1 MSLGQFSKAKYAP
14 DTKLRAAAALEL
26 RRRANAVDATPTPAA
41 FIRDNV
47 IIDDAQGDGMGVMP
61 FDLWPKQ
68 EELLDAVQA
77 ERLLLILKARQ
88 LGISWLVC
96 AYALWLCMY
105 KPGRVV
111 LAFSKGQ
118 EEANELT
125 RRVTVMYERLP
136 EAIRAAHPM
145 TKANTEEAAWANGSR
160 FKSMPAT
167 PGAGR
172 TFTASLAIMDE
183 AAFMAYAD
191 KLYTSMKPTI
201 DGGGQLIILST
212 ANGRANLFY
221 KLCERAQQGLGQ
233 FAFQFLPWQARPG
246 RDAAWYAAT
255 EADAIDATLMKQEYP
270 ATPEEAF
277 EATEVGAFLPS
288 IALWDACRADVPPLD
303 GHTPCVLAL
312 DAAESNDTFGTV
324 IVSKLGEQLAVRYV
338 RPYVPSKGAPLD
350 FDAIEQDIRDLVQR
364 YAIQAIVYDPM
375 LLGQTVRRLTAPG
388 RAINTPC
395 IPFPQG
401 AARLE
406 SDKGL
411 FDLITQRRI
420 VHDGNAELRA
430 HVSNANKKTD
440 AESRKLRIVKRT
452 YQEKIDLV
460 VALAMSCQYLVKLD
474 GQTIYLS
481 GDI

>member
-1 MSLGQFSKAKYAP
+1 M
-14 DTKLRAAAALEL
+14 
-26 RRRANAVDATPTPAA
+26 
-41 FIRDNV
+41 
-47 IIDDAQGDGMGVMP
+47 IDDAQGLGDGFGTMP
-61 FDLWPKQ
+61 FKLWPAQ
-68 EELLDAVQA
+68 AELLWALLLN
-77 ERLLLILKARQ
+77 RLVLILKSRQ
-88 LGISWLVC
+88 LGVSWICCWYV
-96 AYALWLCMY
+96 LWLCFWQAG
-105 KPGRVV
+105 K
-111 LAFSKGQ
+111 LALLLSRGQ
-118 EEANELT
+118 DEANEML
-125 RRVTVMYERLP
+125 RRVRVLYERLP
-136 EAIRAAHPM
+136 EWIRQAGPAVVKLNM
-145 TKANTEEAAWANGSR
+145 EEIAWSNGSR
-160 FKSMPAT
+160 VQSLPAS
-167 PGAGR
+167 PGSGR
-172 TFTASLAIMDE
+172 SYTASVAIMDE
-183 AAFMAYAD
+183 AAFMAYASEV
-191 KLYTSMKPTI
+191 YTAMKPTI
-201 DGGGQLIILST
+201 DAGGQLVILST

-221 KLCERAQQGLGQ
+221 TLCERAMKGLGG
-233 FAFQFLPWQARPG
+233 FVFRFLPWWVRPG
-246 RDAAWYAAT
+246 RDTAWYAAT

-388 RAINTPC
+388 RAIPTPC
-395 IPFPQG
+395 VPFPQG

-430 HVSNANKKTD
+430 HVANANKKTD

>member
-1 MSLGQFSKAKYAP
+1 MAGADDKAVEWAKCAADPAYACH
-14 DTKLRAAAALEL
+14 AYG
-26 RRRANAVDATPTPAA
+26 V
-41 FIRDNV
+41 
-47 IIDDAQGDGMGVMP
+47 IDDAQGLGDGFGTMP
-61 FDLWPKQ
+61 FKLWPAQ
-68 EELLDAVQA
+68 AELLWALLLN
-77 ERLLLILKARQ
+77 RLVLILKSRQ
-88 LGISWLVC
+88 LGVSWICCWYV
-96 AYALWLCMY
+96 LWLCFWQAG
-105 KPGRVV
+105 K
-111 LAFSKGQ
+111 LALLLSRGQ
-118 EEANELT
+118 DEANEML
-125 RRVTVMYERLP
+125 RRVRVLYERLP
-136 EAIRAAHPM
+136 EWIRQAGPVVV
-145 TKANTEEAAWANGSR
+145 KLNTEEIAWSNGSR
-160 FKSMPAT
+160 VQSLPAS
-167 PGAGR
+167 PGSGR
-172 TFTASLAIMDE
+172 SYTASVAIMDE
-183 AAFMAYAD
+183 AAFMAYASEV
-191 KLYTSMKPTI
+191 YTAMKPTI
-201 DGGGQLIILST
+201 DAGGQLVILST

-221 KLCERAQQGLGQ
+221 TLCERAMKGLGG
-233 FAFQFLPWQARPG
+233 FVFRFLPWWVRPG
-246 RDAAWYAAT
+246 RDTAWYAAT

-388 RAINTPC
+388 RAIPAPC
-395 IPFPQG
+395 VPFPQG

-430 HVSNANKKTD
+430 HVGNANKKTD
-440 AESRKLRIVKRT
+440 AESRKLRIVKRE
-452 YQEKIDLV
+452 YALKIDLC
-460 VALAMSCQYLVKLD
+460 VALAFACARADLLAPAPTGFSFSYDQRRR
-474 GQTIYLS
+474 
-481 GDI
+481 

>member
-1 MSLGQFSKAKYAP
+1 M
-14 DTKLRAAAALEL
+14 
-26 RRRANAVDATPTPAA
+26 
-41 FIRDNV
+41 
-47 IIDDAQGDGMGVMP
+47 IDDAQGLGDGFGTMP
-61 FDLWPKQ
+61 FKLWPAQ
-68 EELLDAVQA
+68 AELLWALLLN
-77 ERLLLILKARQ
+77 RLVLILKSRQ
-88 LGISWLVC
+88 LGVSWICCWYV
-96 AYALWLCMY
+96 LWLCFWQAG
-105 KPGRVV
+105 K
-111 LAFSKGQ
+111 LALLLSRGQ
-118 EEANELT
+118 DEANEML
-125 RRVTVMYERLP
+125 RRVRVLYERLP
-136 EAIRAAHPM
+136 EWIRQAGPSVV
-145 TKANTEEAAWANGSR
+145 KLNTEEIAWSNGSR
-160 FKSMPAT
+160 VQSLPAS
-167 PGAGR
+167 PGSGR
-172 TFTASLAIMDE
+172 SYTASVAIMDE
-183 AAFMAYAD
+183 AAFMAYASEV
-191 KLYTSMKPTI
+191 YTAMKPTI
-201 DGGGQLIILST
+201 DAGGQLVILST

-221 KLCERAQQGLGQ
+221 TLCERAMKGLGG
-233 FAFQFLPWQARPG
+233 FVFRFLPWWVRPG
-246 RDAAWYAAT
+246 RDTAWYAAT

-288 IALWDACRADVPPLD
+288 IALWDACRAEVPPLD

-338 RPYVPSKGAPLD
+338 RPYVPQKGQPLD